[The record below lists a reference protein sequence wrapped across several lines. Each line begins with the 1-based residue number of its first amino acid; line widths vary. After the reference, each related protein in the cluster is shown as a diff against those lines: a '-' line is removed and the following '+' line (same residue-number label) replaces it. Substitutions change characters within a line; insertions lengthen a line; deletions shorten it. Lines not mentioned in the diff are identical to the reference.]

1 MRAIKLIKNAERK
14 IPETRSMIKS
24 AARQNRLPK
33 GVRSWVIEFKTNR
46 RGESRIAFDNL
57 FKDVLSQSGQSD

>member
-1 MRAIKLIKNAERK
+1 MRTIKLIKNAERK

-24 AARQNRLPK
+24 AARQHRLPK
-33 GVRSWVIEFKTNR
+33 VVQSWVSEFKRNR

-57 FKDVLSQSGQSD
+57 FKDASSQSGQSD